1 MPSPFVSC
9 KNSLYPRTGN
19 SPQQRTHQAV
29 RCLLSVA
36 AKIADREVAMDTIA
50 IFQQAVAMHQAGQ
63 IDEAVEHYR

>member
-1 MPSPFVSC
+1 
-9 KNSLYPRTGN
+9 
-19 SPQQRTHQAV
+19 V